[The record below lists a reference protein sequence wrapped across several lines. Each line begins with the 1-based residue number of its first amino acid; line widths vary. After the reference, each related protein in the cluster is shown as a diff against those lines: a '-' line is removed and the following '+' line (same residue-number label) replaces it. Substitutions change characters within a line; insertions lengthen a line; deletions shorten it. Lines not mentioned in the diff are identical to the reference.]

1 MTINGSHLALVRKK
15 SKGEKMHYRR
25 LGKSGLKVSEIALG
39 AWITIG
45 SQIDEKI
52 SSDLIHAAY
61 DQGINFFD
69 NADAYANGQAEIV
82 MGKAIKDLPREAL
95 VISSKVFWPTMPG
108 PNGRGLSR
116 KHMTESLNASLKR
129 MGVDYVDIYFCHRY
143 DPDTPVEE
151 VVYTMNSFI
160 QQGKILYWGTSEWA
174 ASQITH
180 ARGIARQFNLI
191 PAIVE
196 QPQYNMFHRKRVEDE
211 IAPVCREF
219 GIGLTTWSPLFFGIL
234 TGKYNDGIP
243 EGSRASLDNM
253 NWIRDRITNEK
264 IEKVKLLTSLANE
277 LEITTAQL
285 AIAWLLRRKEV
296 SAVITGA
303 TRLEQLDENL
313 LAAEA
318 QEKLTNDVL
327 ERIEII
333 IGPIEDNQE
342 D

>member
-1 MTINGSHLALVRKK
+1 
-15 SKGEKMHYRR
+15 MHYRR
-25 LGKSGLKVSEIALG
+25 LGRTGLKVSEIALG
-39 AWITIG
+39 AWITMG
-45 SQIDEKI
+45 SQIDEKL

-61 DQGINFFD
+61 DQGIIFFD
-69 NADAYANGQAEIV
+69 NSDAYANGQAEIV
-82 MGKAIKDLPREAL
+82 MGKAIKDLPRTGL

-116 KHMTESLNASLKR
+116 KHITEAIHATLKR
-129 MGVDYVDIYFCHRY
+129 LDSDYVDIYYCHRY

-151 VVYTMNSFI
+151 VVFTMNTLI
-160 QQGKILYWGTSEWA
+160 QQGKILYWGTSEWEPA
-174 ASQITH
+174 FITQ
-180 ARGIARQFNLI
+180 AVGIAKQLNLI
-191 PAIVE
+191 PPVVE
-196 QPQYNMFHRKRVEDE
+196 QPQYNMFHRYRVEE
-211 IAPVCREF
+211 ELTAISREF
-219 GIGLTTWSPLFFGIL
+219 GIGLTTWSPLYYGIL

-253 NWIRDRITNEK
+253 SWIRDRVTPERIA
-264 IEKVKLLTSLANE
+264 KVKSLTAIANQ

-318 QEKLTNDVL
+318 QKALTDDVL
-327 ERIEII
+327 EQIDAIL
-333 IGPIEDNQE
+333 GPVERSSDE
-342 D
+342 

>member
-1 MTINGSHLALVRKK
+1 
-15 SKGEKMHYRR
+15 
-25 LGKSGLKVSEIALG
+25 
-39 AWITIG
+39 
-45 SQIDEKI
+45 
-52 SSDLIHAAY
+52 
-61 DQGINFFD
+61 
-69 NADAYANGQAEIV
+69 
-82 MGKAIKDLPREAL
+82 
-95 VISSKVFWPTMPG
+95 
-108 PNGRGLSR
+108 
-116 KHMTESLNASLKR
+116 HMTESLNASLKR
-129 MGVDYVDIYFCHRY
+129 MEVDYLDIYYCHRY

-151 VVYTMNSFI
+151 VVFTMNSFI
-160 QQGKILYWGTSEWA
+160 QQGKILYWGTSEWE

-180 ARGIARQFNLI
+180 ARGLARQFNLI
-191 PAIVE
+191 PPVVE
-196 QPQYNMFHRKRVEDE
+196 QPQYNMFHRKRVEE
-211 IAPVCREF
+211 ELTPVCKEF
-219 GIGLTTWSPLFFGIL
+219 GIGLTTWSPLYFGIL

-253 NWIRDRITNEK
+253 SWIRDRITDDK
-264 IEKVKLLTSLANE
+264 LEKVKSLTALANE

-318 QEKLTNDVL
+318 QEKLSDDVM

-333 IGPIEDNQE
+333 IGPVDENND